1 MSRRLDFL
9 ENAGSGAHIIA
20 KIERAEAITEDFLP
34 GIIDSADGV
43 MVARG
48 DLGVEIGD
56 ANLVAVQKQLIE
68 AANTANKVVITA
80 TQMMESMISA
90 PTHSRCYSM

>member
-1 MSRRLDFL
+1 MNFYPVLL
-9 ENAGSGAHIIA
+9 KA
-20 KIERAEAITEDFLP
+20 L
-34 GIIDSADGV
+34 DGV

-68 AANTANKVVITA
+68 AANAANKVVITA
-80 TQMMESMISA
+80 TQMMESMITA
-90 PTHSRCYSM
+90 PHTNSRRSF